1 MPDILL
7 RDVPPE
13 LKRQIED
20 LAHGHNR
27 SLSSEIKMLLKSAL
41 SQSTRAQGVRLAGG
55 LGTKL
60 KGLVSTEDWTDD
72 FIRPRDKSDRPAP
85 TFE

>member
-7 RDVPPE
+7 RDVSPE

-41 SQSTRAQGVRLAGG
+41 SQSTRARGVRLTGG

-60 KGLVSTEDWTDD
+60 KGLISAEDWTDD
-72 FIRPRDKSDRPAP
+72 FVQPRDKSERPLP